1 MIIEM
6 MSEGALLEEQARDE
20 YINWLVNKEFN
31 YLRTLNDRQ
40 FKEWI
45 KEMIE
50 DQFAEWTAT
59 DLEFIICVMKENEND

>member
-1 MIIEM
+1 MIIEI
-6 MSEGALLEEQARDE
+6 MSEGALLEEQARGE
-20 YINWLVNKEFN
+20 YIDWLVNKEFN

-50 DQFAEWTAT
+50 EEFAEFSST
-59 DLEFIICVMKENEND
+59 DLETFITFWMENNNE